1 MDEDRE
7 QRMLALRERV
17 KAKKTANLAGQ
28 VTVEAQEHEEELV
41 VSQTLVETERA
52 NDEWMEM
59 LDRDADRWRN
69 LAATLILLGSILG
82 IISGALILQGNPSE
96 LLNTSLFAE
105 QESVDISGTALEDV
119 DGSGVEGVTVQLLE
133 EGSRILLQEAVT
145 DQFGHYTMD
154 NVKQD
159 VHLIVFSKTGYETV
173 ERTFLPDNVGLDPVT
188 MKPGEGT
195 RYENN
200 EQRVDGWTL
209 DNAVALSS
217 AIGLIT
223 VIAALFGIQSAVE
236 IRRGKHYRRS
246 QYLAGLALFSR
257 GLIIVG
263 PALILFGMVI
273 NVFARDDFEDRRED

>member
-17 KAKKTANLAGQ
+17 KAKKTANLTGQ
-28 VTVEAQEHEEELV
+28 VTVQAEAGEEELV
-41 VSQTLVETERA
+41 VSQTLVEAEQA

-59 LDRDADRWRN
+59 LDRDGDRWRN

-173 ERTFLPDNVGLDPVT
+173 ERTFLPDSVGLDPVT

>member
-17 KAKKTANLAGQ
+17 KAKKTANLNGQ
-28 VTVEAQEHEEELV
+28 LTVEAETGEEEMV
-41 VSQTLVETERA
+41 VSQTLVEAEQA

-173 ERTFLPDNVGLDPVT
+173 ERTFLPDSVGLDPVT

>member
-17 KAKKTANLAGQ
+17 KAKKTANLTGQ
-28 VTVEAQEHEEELV
+28 VTVQAEAGEEELV
-41 VSQTLVETERA
+41 VSQTLVEAEQA

-59 LDRDADRWRN
+59 LDRDGDRWRN

-119 DGSGVEGVTVQLLE
+119 EGSGVEGVTVQLLE

-173 ERTFLPDNVGLDPVT
+173 ERTFLPDSVGLDPVT